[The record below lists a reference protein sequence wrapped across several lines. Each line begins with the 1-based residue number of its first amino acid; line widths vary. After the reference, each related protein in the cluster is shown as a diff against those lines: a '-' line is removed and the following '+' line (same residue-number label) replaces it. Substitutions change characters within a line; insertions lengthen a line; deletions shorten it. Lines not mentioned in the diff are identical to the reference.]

1 MFSNEICE
9 ISKNIYFEEHLR
21 TTAFI
26 SSSFKLDLVD
36 LTVFRDLN
44 LTLAKIK
51 PFTKV
56 CISDIRIFAFA
67 QSRFFFLM
75 LSRVSG
81 QLPRRNITP
90 RLELEL
96 R

>member
-1 MFSNEICE
+1 MKFV
-9 ISKNIYFEEHLR
+9 KFLR
-21 TTAFI
+21 TFI
-26 SSSFKLDLVD
+26 LKKIKLDLVD

-44 LTLAKIK
+44 LTLAKMK

-81 QLPRRNITP
+81 QLPRKNITP
-90 RLELEL
+90 RLELGL